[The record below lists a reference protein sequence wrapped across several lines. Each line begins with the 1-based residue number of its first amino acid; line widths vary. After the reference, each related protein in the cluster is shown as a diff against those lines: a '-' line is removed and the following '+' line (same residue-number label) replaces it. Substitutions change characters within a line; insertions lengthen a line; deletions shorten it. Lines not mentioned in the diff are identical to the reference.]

1 MLYPM
6 STEVTGVV
14 HGNTITLDRAVPPLE
29 GRHVRVSLVP
39 ADAVPAELP
48 TEDQR
53 CLLLEWVARVP
64 QGPIEGDEPWPDE
77 TV

>member
-1 MLYPM
+1 MLRPM

-39 ADAVPAELP
+39 VEAAPAELP

-53 CLLLEWVARVP
+53 HLLLEWAARGP